1 MNLRRLGN
9 TDLDV
14 SELGLGAVEIGMDYG
29 IPASGDNVRPAEQ
42 DAIRLLNEALDLGL
56 TFIDT
61 ARAYGTSE
69 ELIGKALK
77 HRRKEY
83 VLATKLSPIRTED
96 LSNSGLRD
104 RVRASVAES
113 LRNLQTD
120 WIDLLLIHSAPT
132 GVIESS
138 DALLNFM
145 NELRQEGSVRYV
157 GASVYEEAG
166 PAALRR
172 GRFDCLQ
179 IAYSAFGRTPEALTL
194 PLAARTGVGIVA
206 RSVLL
211 KGALTTRYR
220 DLPDHLAELR
230 FAAAAMQDLARE
242 AGITLPE
249 LAYRYV
255 LESDVV
261 SLCGTAR
268 LEELKS
274 AVEYVERGRLSAELV
289 AQIRRIEIADRRL
302 LNPGNW
308 QF

>member
-1 MNLRRLGN
+1 MNRRRLGN
-9 TDLDV
+9 TDLEV
-14 SELGLGAVEIGMDYG
+14 SELGLGTVEIGLDYG
-29 IPASGDNVRPAEQ
+29 IPANGDNVRPAEQ
-42 DAIRLLNEALDLGL
+42 DAIRLLNEALDLGV

-61 ARAYGTSE
+61 ARVYGTSE
-69 ELIGKALK
+69 ELIGKALQ

-83 VLATKLSPIRTED
+83 VLATKLAPIRTED
-96 LSNSGLRD
+96 LISSGLRD
-104 RVRASVAES
+104 QVRASVAES

-138 DALLNFM
+138 DALLTFM
-145 NELRQEGSVRYV
+145 NELRREGSVRHI

-172 GRFDCLQ
+172 GGFDCLQ
-179 IAYSAFGRTPEALTL
+179 IAYSALDRTPEELTL
-194 PLAARTGVGIVA
+194 PLAARTGVGIIV
-206 RSVLL
+206 RSVVL
-211 KGALTTRYR
+211 KGALTPRYR

-230 FAAAAMQDLARE
+230 NAAAAMQDLARD
-242 AGITLPE
+242 AGMTLPE

-274 AVEYVERGRLSAELV
+274 AMEYVERGRLTAELV
-289 AQIRRIEIADRRL
+289 AQIREIEIADRRL